1 MSRYVSTR
9 LPFHLASALL
19 TAAVTLFV
27 PAAAAAQACPGTTLT
42 TDLLR
47 PMGIAASNQGNLIVS
62 ETGAF
67 TAHSGRISILD
78 PGGARRTLLDGL
90 PSGINDVNEPAGPAG
105 IVMRGRTMYVLIGIG
120 DSVLPATVPTRHLA
134 NPNVSSPIYS
144 SVLAIHVSASVEK
157 TTAGFT
163 LSTADQQTL
172 ASGGRVVL
180 SNGGGD
186 TIEIELV
193 ADFPDYVPD
202 PLPGLPA
209 IVRGSNPFALALVAN
224 RLYITDGGRNLVFD
238 VDLATGTFSTLTTF
252 PQVANPVPGFAP
264 MIDAVPTGIEYVDGE
279 LLVTLFRGV
288 PFPAGTS
295 TVMRV
300 DPATGAQSPL
310 ISGLK
315 TAIGVSRSDLA
326 GAGGYL
332 VLQHSSGMGPFFG
345 GPGVLLA
352 FASPSAA
359 AQTLAACLARPT
371 TMWVDEPSGVVYV
384 AEMLSGRIVALSIAQ
399 E

>member
-1 MSRYVSTR
+1 MFPQVSVR
-9 LPFHLASALL
+9 MPIRLASSLL
-19 TAAVTLFV
+19 
-27 PAAAAAQACPGTTLT
+27 AAAAMLVPAGAAAQVCPGTTLT
-42 TDLLR
+42 TELVR

-62 ETGAF
+62 ETGTF

-78 PGGARRTLLDGL
+78 PGGTRRTLLDGL

-120 DSVLPATVPTRHLA
+120 DSVLAAPIPTRHLA

-144 SVLAIHVSASVEK
+144 SVLAIHFSASVEK

-163 LSTADQQTL
+163 MSTADQQTL
-172 ASGGRVVL
+172 AGGGRVIL

-193 ADFPDYVPD
+193 ADFPDYVPE
-202 PLPGLPA
+202 PLPGNPA

-224 RLYITDGGRNLVFD
+224 RLYVTDGGRNLVWD
-238 VDLATGTFSTLTTF
+238 VDLATNTSTILTSF

-264 MIDAVPTGIEYVDGE
+264 MIDAVPTGITAVDGE

-300 DPATGAQSPL
+300 DASTGAQSPL
-310 ISGLK
+310 IGGLK
-315 TAIGVSRSDLA
+315 TAIGVAKSDLA

-332 VLQHSSGMGPFFG
+332 VLQHSSGLGPFFG

-352 FASPSAA
+352 FASPSATP
-359 AQTLAACLARPT
+359 QTLANCLARPT
-371 TMWVDEPSGVVYV
+371 TMWVDEGSGVVYV
-384 AEMLSGRIVALSIAQ
+384 AELLSGRVVALRID
-399 E
+399 

>member
-1 MSRYVSTR
+1 MFPQVSVR
-9 LPFHLASALL
+9 MPIRLASSLL
-19 TAAVTLFV
+19 
-27 PAAAAAQACPGTTLT
+27 AAAAMLVPAGAAAQVCPGTALT
-42 TDLLR
+42 TELVR

-62 ETGAF
+62 ETGTF

-78 PGGARRTLLDGL
+78 PGGTRRTLLDGL

-120 DSVLPATVPTRHLA
+120 DSVLAAPIPTRHLA

-144 SVLAIHVSASVEK
+144 SVLAIHFSASVEK

-163 LSTADQQTL
+163 MSTADQQTL
-172 ASGGRVVL
+172 AGGGRVIL

-193 ADFPDYVPD
+193 ADFPDYVPE
-202 PLPGLPA
+202 PLPGNPA

-224 RLYITDGGRNLVFD
+224 RLYVTDGGRNLVWD
-238 VDLATGTFSTLTTF
+238 VDLATNTSTILTSF

-264 MIDAVPTGIEYVDGE
+264 MIDAVPTGITAVDGE

-300 DPATGAQSPL
+300 DASTGAQSPL
-310 ISGLK
+310 IGGLK
-315 TAIGVSRSDLA
+315 TAIGVAKSDLA

-332 VLQHSSGMGPFFG
+332 VLQHSSGLGPFFG

-352 FASPSAA
+352 FASPSATT
-359 AQTLAACLARPT
+359 QTLANCLARPT
-371 TMWVDEPSGVVYV
+371 TMWVDEAGGVVYV
-384 AEMLSGRIVALSIAQ
+384 AEMLSGRIVALRID
-399 E
+399 